1 MINSRTKGSKNER
14 NVAKLMADWSGYE
27 FARTPQS
34 GGLHW
39 KKQYTSGDIVCI
51 DERHG
56 SRFPFSIEC
65 KFHESLDLL
74 HLIDNTVGKKSNK
87 ITLFWDQAET
97 DAKQVNKIPLLFMR
111 RNGMKAGMQF
121 VVMPTNFFLL
131 WLSGIEPWHNKY
143 GIFHYFKTSDSKKDY
158 HFTII
163 NSDDLIITNYRV
175 FYKLGKKVRK
185 KCHLKNTTTSG

>member
-1 MINSRTKGSKNER
+1 MINSKNKGSKNER
-14 NVAKLMADWSGYE
+14 GVAKLMQNWAGYE

-51 DERHG
+51 DEKHG

-74 HLIDNTVGKKSNK
+74 HLIDDTIGKKSKK
-87 ITLFWDQAET
+87 IKLFWDQAEK
-97 DAKQVNKIPLLFMR
+97 DAKEFNKIPLLFMR
-111 RNGMKAGMQF
+111 RNGMKAGMHF
-121 VVMPTNFFLL
+121 VAMPTNFFLL

-143 GIFHYFKTSDSKKDY
+143 GIIHYHKVTKKECY
-158 HFTII
+158 HFTVI
-163 NSDDLIITNYRV
+163 NSEDLFDTDYRI
-175 FYKLGKKVRK
+175 FYKLGKKVRR
-185 KCHLKNTTTSG
+185 KCHVQNTTTSG